1 MRTIAHYTILALVL
15 LVLFA
20 SNIIFGAID
29 IPISDIISILCGG
42 EAEKAS
48 WKFIIL
54 ESRTPQA
61 LTALLSG
68 AALATSGLMLQTAF
82 RNPLADPSIFG
93 ISSGAAV
100 CAALSLAKRPEMEGK
115 TIVALLP
122 DTGERYL
129 SILSR

>member
-1 MRTIAHYTILALVL
+1 MRTIAHYTILAVVML
-15 LVLFA
+15 LLFA

-29 IPISDIISILCGG
+29 IPLSDIISIVCGG

-68 AALATSGLMLQTAF
+68 AALATS
-82 RNPLADPSIFG
+82 
-93 ISSGAAV
+93 
-100 CAALSLAKRPEMEGK
+100 
-115 TIVALLP
+115 
-122 DTGERYL
+122 
-129 SILSR
+129 